1 MNNPVGWHPKVM
13 SVPLEAEIK
22 VHAVLTLLTYI
33 PHPLPVLS
41 SLFAVGIKNKI
52 KLLYENKVGR
62 DLQGAPSFDCHV
74 FSLLT
79 KYTWAASVFPDN
91 DRWHIM
97 L

>member
-1 MNNPVGWHPKVM
+1 MLWYRDNIT
-13 SVPLEAEIK
+13 LDI
-22 VHAVLTLLTYI
+22 AVCCDSLRLRLSLLTYI

-41 SLFAVGIKNKI
+41 WLFAVGIKNKI

-62 DLQGAPSFDCHV
+62 DLQGAHSFDCHV

-79 KYTWAASVFPDN
+79 KYTASVFPDN